1 MHGFG
6 YDSAMKRLFVAFI
19 AIGLLAACSARVD
32 EDGAEVKIDN
42 DAKESVKET
51 WNNAEREL
59 EKGAEK
65 AKAKLEDAGDAIKEG
80 FDETKERLAN
90 DNDAKVEVEVKKD

>member
-1 MHGFG
+1 
-6 YDSAMKRLFVAFI
+6 MKKFLICSVMI
-19 AIGLLAACSARVD
+19 SLLTACSAKVD
-32 EDGAEVKIDN
+32 EDGAEVKIN
-42 DAKESVKET
+42 SDAKESVKDS

-80 FDETKERLAN
+80 FNETKERLT
-90 DNDAKVEVEVKKD
+90 DDKDAKVEVEVKKD